1 MKKFTGIF
9 LIVVV
14 AVAIA
19 TGIGIYNT
27 PTNRIN
33 RHLDLGQKYLDEQN
47 YEQALIE
54 FDKAIA
60 IDEKCIQAYTGSIE
74 AYLTMDSSTE
84 EVLALYDR
92 ALSVIEGLEEMELQ
106 SNIENV
112 ISIYLFAEQIYRYDT
127 DKMLEILKRGYEK
140 TKDNR
145 ILQLIE
151 ALENETEN
159 TAKDETLEALP
170 VENEE
175 TGYPT
180 LVLDD
185 DIKGKFENI
194 INACLE
200 NNYMDA
206 VDILW
211 SDEFY
216 EIAKK
221 NNIVI
226 ETDKEKLIDI
236 KTIYENYHIYID
248 YNTMKSSDRWGAFRF
263 AFLPENGMGGMV
275 SSHWFWKRNAGNYTM
290 TDTDAVSHNTNGCM
304 LCMTENYCF
313 NGDYNCYRDSEYV
326 YEDHQSVTHQS
337 EKGQF
342 KNDMFDGI
350 RICEEE
356 TITGDYNSYKTT
368 IQEEYENGI
377 AVIHET
383 DDEAYRGRYYMRSI
397 CENGEWRPYGTWK
410 EDEVPQYNEPRTM
423 GYADIMASYCVNT
436 PPWR

>member
-1 MKKFTGIF
+1 MKKFTEIF

-14 AVAIA
+14 AVAVA
-19 TGIGIYNT
+19 TGVGIYNT

-33 RHLDLGQKYLDEQN
+33 RHLDLGQKYLEEQN
-47 YEQALIE
+47 YEQALVE
-54 FDKAIA
+54 FDRAIA

-92 ALSVIEGLEEMELQ
+92 ALSVIEGLDEMELQ

-159 TAKDETLEALP
+159 TTKDKTLEALP
-170 VENEE
+170 AENEE
-175 TGYPT
+175 TGYST

-185 DIKGKFENI
+185 DIKGKFEDI

-221 NNIVI
+221 NNIVS
-226 ETDKEKLIDI
+226 ETIKEKFIDI
-236 KTIYENYHIYID
+236 KTKYENYHIYID
-248 YNTMKSSDRWGAFRF
+248 YNTMKSSDRWGEFRF
-263 AFLPENGMGGMV
+263 VFLPENGMGGMV
-275 SSHWFWKRNAGNYTM
+275 SSHWSWKRNASSHVVVNA
-290 TDTDAVSHNTNGCM
+290 DAISLNTNGYM
-304 LCMTENYCF
+304 LCLTENYCF
-313 NGDYNCYRDSEYV
+313 NGDYICYRDKEYV
-326 YEDHQSVTHQS
+326 GEDHQSVTYQS
-337 EKGQF
+337 ERGQF

-356 TITGDYNSYKTT
+356 TIIDDYHFYKT

-383 DDEAYRGRYYMRSI
+383 DDEAYRGRYYRRSI
-397 CENGEWRPYGTWK
+397 CENGEWRPDGTWK
-410 EDEVPQYNEPRTM
+410 EDEVPQYNEPTTM
-423 GYADIMASYCVNT
+423 GYADSMDFYYVNT

>member
-1 MKKFTGIF
+1 MKKFTEIF

-14 AVAIA
+14 AVAVA
-19 TGIGIYNT
+19 TGVGIYNT

-33 RHLDLGQKYLDEQN
+33 RHLDLGQKYLEEQN
-47 YEQALIE
+47 YEQALVE
-54 FDKAIA
+54 FDRAIA

-92 ALSVIEGLEEMELQ
+92 ALSVIEGLDEMELQ

-151 ALENETEN
+151 TLENEIEN
-159 TAKDETLEALP
+159 TAKDETPEALP

-185 DIKGKFENI
+185 GIKGKFEDI

-216 EIAKK
+216 EIAKR
-221 NNIVI
+221 NNIVS
-226 ETDKEKLIDI
+226 ETDKEKFIDI
-236 KTIYENYHIYID
+236 KTLYENYHIYID
-248 YNTMKSSDRWGAFRF
+248 YNTMKSSDRWGGFQF
-263 AFLPENGMGGMV
+263 VFLPESGMGGMV
-275 SSHWFWKRNAGNYTM
+275 SSHWFRKENEGNYLIM
-290 TDTDAVSHNTNGCM
+290 DADTILHNRNGYM
-304 LCMTENYCF
+304 LCSTENYCF
-313 NGDYNCYRDSEYV
+313 NGDYVCYRDSEYV
-326 YEDHQSVTHQS
+326 EEDHKTVFHQY

-342 KNDMFDGI
+342 KKDMFDGI

-356 TITGDYNSYKTT
+356 RIDDDYYYSYKTM
-368 IQEEYENGI
+368 QEEFENGI
-377 AVIHET
+377 AVIHEI
-383 DDEAYRGRYYMRSI
+383 DDGTGRHYKRSN
-397 CENGEWRPYGTWK
+397 CDNENGEWRPDSTWK
-410 EDEVPQYNEPRTM
+410 EDTRYREPMTM
-423 GYADIMASYCVNT
+423 GDADNMDSYCVNT